1 MLVSTIRLELRLAE
15 CHSLKD
21 KRHVL
26 RGMLESIRRKFN
38 VSIAEVAHH
47 DAWQTA
53 VIGVAVVGSE
63 HRFLEKVLT
72 EVEQIITSQPGVDIV
87 GVEHERW

>member
-15 CHSLKD
+15 CHSLKE

-38 VSIAEVAHH
+38 VSIAEVGNQ
-47 DAWQTA
+47 DAWQSA
-53 VIGVAVVGSE
+53 VIGMAVVGSE

-72 EVEQIITSQPGVDIV
+72 QVEEIIASEPGVEVV
-87 GVEHERW
+87 GIERERW

>member
-72 EVEQIITSQPGVDIV
+72 EVEQIITS
-87 GVEHERW
+87 